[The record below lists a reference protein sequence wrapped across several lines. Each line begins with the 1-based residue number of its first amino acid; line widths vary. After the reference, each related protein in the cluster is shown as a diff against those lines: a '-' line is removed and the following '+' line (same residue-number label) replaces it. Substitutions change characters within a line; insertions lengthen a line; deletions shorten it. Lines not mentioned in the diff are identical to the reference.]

1 MKNIILAIKG
11 FFMGIANLIPGISGG
26 TIAIVLG
33 IYDKLIDSISHLFSK
48 LKENIK
54 FLIPIFIGIAISILT
69 MSKVISFALDNWLF
83 PTVLFFIGAI
93 MGGIP
98 MLHGKIKNTKM
109 DFKSYIV
116 FVISFTIIILLTFA
130 GGDNEVSFESLNII
144 GYIKLFLVGV
154 VAAATM
160 IVPGVSGAAVL
171 MTLGYYAPILAVVKN
186 LTDFSML
193 SHNLAICI
201 PFGVGVVIGIFAVAK
216 LIEFLF
222 KKYEK
227 QTYYGV
233 LGFVTSSILA
243 IIIQN
248 FTSEMIISFSLLE
261 IIVGVV
267 ASIIG
272 FVLAFKLGD
281 K

>member
-1 MKNIILAIKG
+1 MKNIILVIKG

-26 TIAIVLG
+26 TLAIVLG
-33 IYDKLIDSISHLFSK
+33 IYDKLIDSISNLFSK
-48 LKENIK
+48 FKDNVK
-54 FLIPIFIGIAISILT
+54 FLLPIFIGLGISILT
-69 MSKVISFALDNWLF
+69 MSKVISFALNNWLF

-98 MLHGKIKNTKM
+98 MLHSKIKNTKM
-109 DFKSYIV
+109 DFTSYMV
-116 FVISFTIIILLTFA
+116 FTISFTLIILLTFA
-130 GGDNEVSFESLNII
+130 AGDSQVSFETLSAIS
-144 GYIKLFLVGV
+144 YIKLFLVGV
-154 VAAATM
+154 IAAATM

-171 MTLGYYAPILAVVKN
+171 MTLGYYEPIINVVKN
-186 LTDFSML
+186 ITDFSML
-193 SHNLAICI
+193 SHNLAVCI
-201 PFGVGVVIGIFAVAK
+201 PFGVGVLIGIFGIAK

-261 IIVGVV
+261 IVIGVV
-267 ASIIG
+267 AAIIG
-272 FVLAFKLGD
+272 FALAFKLGD

>member
-1 MKNIILAIKG
+1 MKNIILVIKG

-54 FLIPIFIGIAISILT
+54 FLTPIFIGLVISILT
-69 MSKVISFALDNWLF
+69 MSRVISFALENWLF

-116 FVISFTIIILLTFA
+116 FVISFTVIILLTFA
-130 GGDNEVSFESLNII
+130 GGDSEVSFESLSIL
-144 GYIKLFLVGV
+144 GYVKLFLVGV
-154 VAAATM
+154 VSAATM
-160 IVPGVSGAAVL
+160 IVPGVSGSAVL

-193 SHNLAICI
+193 AHNLAICI
-201 PFGVGVVIGIFAVAK
+201 PFGIGVVIGIFAVAK

-261 IIVGVV
+261 IVIGVV
-267 ASIIG
+267 AAVIG
-272 FVLAFKLGD
+272 FALAFKLGD

>member
-1 MKNIILAIKG
+1 MKNIILTVKG
-11 FFMGIANLIPGISGG
+11 FFIGIANLIPGISGG

-33 IYDKLIDSISHLFSK
+33 IYDKLINSISHFFSK
-48 LKENIK
+48 FKDNVK
-54 FLIPIFIGIAISILT
+54 FLLPIFIGIAISILT
-69 MSKVISFALDNWLF
+69 MSKVISFALENWLF

-130 GGDNEVSFESLNII
+130 GGDSEVSFESLSIV

-154 VAAATM
+154 IAAATM

-193 SHNLAICI
+193 SHNLAVVI

-248 FTSEMIISFSLLE
+248 FTSEMVLSFSLLE
-261 IIVGVV
+261 IIIGIISAV
-267 ASIIG
+267 IG
-272 FVLAFKLGD
+272 FALAYKLGD

>member
-1 MKNIILAIKG
+1 MKNIILVIKG

-26 TIAIVLG
+26 TLAIVLG
-33 IYDKLIDSISHLFSK
+33 IYDKLIDSISNLFSK
-48 LKENIK
+48 FKDNVK
-54 FLIPIFIGIAISILT
+54 FLLPIFIGLGISILT

-109 DFKSYIV
+109 DFTSYLV
-116 FVISFTIIILLTFA
+116 FTISFTVIVLLTFA
-130 GGDNEVSFESLNII
+130 ASDSQVSFESLSLI

-154 VAAATM
+154 IAAATM
-160 IVPGVSGAAVL
+160 IIPGVSGAAVL
-171 MTLGYYAPILAVVKN
+171 MTLGYYQPIIDVVKN
-186 LTDFSML
+186 ITDFSVL

-201 PFGVGVVIGIFAVAK
+201 PFGIGVLLGIFGIAK
-216 LIEFLF
+216 LIGFLF

-248 FTSEMIISFSLLE
+248 FTSDMIISFTLLE
-261 IIVGVV
+261 IIIGIIASAVGF
-267 ASIIG
+267 A
-272 FVLAFKLGD
+272 LAYKLGD

>member
-1 MKNIILAIKG
+1 MKNIILVIKG

-26 TIAIVLG
+26 TLAIVLG
-33 IYDKLIDSISHLFSK
+33 IYDKLIDSISNLFSK
-48 LKENIK
+48 LKDNVK
-54 FLIPIFIGIAISILT
+54 FLLPIFIGLGLSIVT

-109 DFKSYIV
+109 DFTSYMV
-116 FVISFTIIILLTFA
+116 FTISFTLIVLLTFA
-130 GGDNEVSFESLNII
+130 AGDSQVSFESLNLI

-171 MTLGYYAPILAVVKN
+171 MTLGYYEPIINVVKS
-186 LTDFSML
+186 LTNFSIL

-201 PFGVGVVIGIFAVAK
+201 PFGVGVLIGIFGIAK

-248 FTSEMIISFSLLE
+248 FTSDMIISFSILE
-261 IIVGVV
+261 IIIGVV
-267 ASIIG
+267 AAIIG
-272 FVLAFKLGD
+272 FALAFKLGD

>member
-1 MKNIILAIKG
+1 MKNIILAVKG
-11 FFMGIANLIPGISGG
+11 FFIGIANLIPGISGG

-33 IYDKLIDSISHLFSK
+33 IYDKLINSISHFFSK
-48 LKENIK
+48 FKDNVK
-54 FLIPIFIGIAISILT
+54 FLLPIFIGVAVSILT
-69 MSKVISFALDNWLF
+69 MSKVISFALENWLF

-130 GGDNEVSFESLNII
+130 GGDSEVSFESLSIV

-154 VAAATM
+154 IAAATM

-193 SHNLAICI
+193 SHNLAVVI

-248 FTSEMIISFSLLE
+248 FTSEMILSFSILE
-261 IIVGVV
+261 IIIGII
-267 ASIIG
+267 AAAIG
-272 FVLAFKLGD
+272 FALAFKLGD

>member
-1 MKNIILAIKG
+1 MKNIILLIKG

-26 TIAIVLG
+26 TLAIVLG
-33 IYDKLIDSISHLFSK
+33 IYDKLIDSISNLFSK
-48 LKENIK
+48 FKDNVK
-54 FLIPIFIGIAISILT
+54 FLLPIFIGLGLSIIT

-98 MLHGKIKNTKM
+98 MLHSKIKNTKM
-109 DFKSYIV
+109 DFTSYMV
-116 FVISFTIIILLTFA
+116 FTISFTLIVLLTFA
-130 GGDNEVSFESLNII
+130 ASDSQVSFESLSLIS
-144 GYIKLFLVGV
+144 YIKLFLVGV

-171 MTLGYYAPILAVVKN
+171 MTLGYYEPIINVVKS
-186 LTDFSML
+186 LTDFSIL

-201 PFGVGVVIGIFAVAK
+201 PFGIGVLLGIFGIAK
-216 LIEFLF
+216 LIGFLF

-248 FTSEMIISFSLLE
+248 FTSDMIISFSLLE
-261 IIVGVV
+261 IVIGVV
-267 ASIIG
+267 TAVVG
-272 FVLAFKLGD
+272 FALAYKLGD

>member
-1 MKNIILAIKG
+1 MKNIILVIKG

-26 TIAIVLG
+26 TLAIVLG
-33 IYDKLIDSISHLFSK
+33 IYDKLIDSISNLFSK
-48 LKENIK
+48 FKDNVK
-54 FLIPIFIGIAISILT
+54 FLLPIFIGLGLSIIT

-109 DFKSYIV
+109 DFTSYMV
-116 FVISFTIIILLTFA
+116 FTISFTLIVLLTFA
-130 GGDNEVSFESLNII
+130 AGDSQVSFESLSLI

-171 MTLGYYAPILAVVKN
+171 MTLGYYEPIINVVKS
-186 LTDFSML
+186 LTDFSIL

-201 PFGVGVVIGIFAVAK
+201 PFGIGVLLGIFGIAK
-216 LIEFLF
+216 LIGFLF

-248 FTSEMIISFSLLE
+248 FTSDMIISFSLLE
-261 IIVGVV
+261 IVIGVV
-267 ASIIG
+267 TAVVG
-272 FVLAFKLGD
+272 FALAYKLGD

>member
-1 MKNIILAIKG
+1 MKNIILVIKG

-26 TIAIVLG
+26 TLAIVLG
-33 IYDKLIDSISHLFSK
+33 IYDKLIDSISNLFSK
-48 LKENIK
+48 FKDNVK
-54 FLIPIFIGIAISILT
+54 FLLPIFIGLGLSIVT

-109 DFKSYIV
+109 DFTSYMV
-116 FVISFTIIILLTFA
+116 FTISFTLIVLLTFA
-130 GGDNEVSFESLNII
+130 AGDSQVSFESLSLI

-171 MTLGYYAPILAVVKN
+171 MTLGYYEPIINVVKS
-186 LTDFSML
+186 LTDFSIL

-201 PFGVGVVIGIFAVAK
+201 PFGVGVLIGIFGIAK

-248 FTSEMIISFSLLE
+248 FTSDMIISFSILE
-261 IIVGVV
+261 IIIGVV
-267 ASIIG
+267 AAIIG
-272 FVLAFKLGD
+272 FALAFKLGD

>member
-1 MKNIILAIKG
+1 MKNIILAVKG
-11 FFMGIANLIPGISGG
+11 FFIGIANLIPGISGG

-33 IYDKLIDSISHLFSK
+33 IYDKLINSISHLFSK
-48 LKENIK
+48 FKDNVK
-54 FLIPIFIGIAISILT
+54 FLLPIFIGVAVSILT
-69 MSKVISFALDNWLF
+69 MSKVISFALENWLF

-130 GGDNEVSFESLNII
+130 GGDSEVSFESLSIV

-154 VAAATM
+154 IAAATM

-193 SHNLAICI
+193 SHNLAVVI

-248 FTSEMIISFSLLE
+248 FTSEMILSFSILE
-261 IIVGVV
+261 IIIGII
-267 ASIIG
+267 AAAIG
-272 FVLAFKLGD
+272 FALAFKLGD

>member
-1 MKNIILAIKG
+1 MKNIILVIKG

-48 LKENIK
+48 LKENVK
-54 FLIPIFIGIAISILT
+54 FLIPIFIGVALSILT

-83 PTVLFFIGAI
+83 PTILFFIGAI

-130 GGDNEVSFESLNII
+130 GGDNEVSFESLNVI

-171 MTLGYYAPILAVVKN
+171 MTLGYYAPVLAVVKN

-193 SHNLAICI
+193 AHNLAICI

-267 ASIIG
+267 TAIVG

>member
-1 MKNIILAIKG
+1 MKNIILVIKG
-11 FFMGIANLIPGISGG
+11 FFIGIANLIPGISGG

-54 FLIPIFIGIAISILT
+54 FLTPIFIGLVISILT
-69 MSKVISFALDNWLF
+69 MSRVISFALENWLF

-116 FVISFTIIILLTFA
+116 FVISFTVIILLTFA
-130 GGDNEVSFESLNII
+130 GGDSEVSFESLSIL
-144 GYIKLFLVGV
+144 GYVKLFLVGV
-154 VAAATM
+154 VSAATM
-160 IVPGVSGAAVL
+160 IVPGVSGSAVL

-193 SHNLAICI
+193 AHNLAICI
-201 PFGVGVVIGIFAVAK
+201 PFGIGVVIGIFAVAK

-261 IIVGVV
+261 IVIGVV
-267 ASIIG
+267 AAVIG
-272 FVLAFKLGD
+272 FALAFKLGD

>member
-1 MKNIILAIKG
+1 MKNIILVIKG

-69 MSKVISFALDNWLF
+69 MSKVISFALENWLF
-83 PTVLFFIGAI
+83 PTILFFIGAI

-98 MLHGKIKNTKM
+98 MLHDKIKNTKM

-130 GGDNEVSFESLNII
+130 GGDNEVSFESLNLI

-154 VAAATM
+154 IAAATM

-186 LTDFSML
+186 ITDFSVL
-193 SHNLAICI
+193 SHNLAVCI
-201 PFGVGVVIGIFAVAK
+201 PFGIGVVIGIFAVAK

-261 IIVGVV
+261 IIIGVV
-267 ASIIG
+267 TAIIG

>member
-1 MKNIILAIKG
+1 MKNIILVIKG

-26 TIAIVLG
+26 TLAIVLG
-33 IYDKLIDSISHLFSK
+33 IYDKLIDSISNLFSK
-48 LKENIK
+48 LKDNVK
-54 FLIPIFIGIAISILT
+54 FLLPIFIGLGLSIVT

-109 DFKSYIV
+109 DFTSYMV
-116 FVISFTIIILLTFA
+116 FTISFTLIILLTFA
-130 GGDNEVSFESLNII
+130 AGDSQVSFETLSLI

-171 MTLGYYAPILAVVKN
+171 MTLGYYEPIINVVKS
-186 LTDFSML
+186 LTDFSIL

-201 PFGVGVVIGIFAVAK
+201 PFGVGVLIGIFGIAK

-248 FTSEMIISFSLLE
+248 FTSDMIISFSILE
-261 IIVGVV
+261 IIIGVV
-267 ASIIG
+267 AAIIG
-272 FVLAFKLGD
+272 FALAFKLGD

>member
-1 MKNIILAIKG
+1 MKNIILAVKG
-11 FFMGIANLIPGISGG
+11 FFIGIANLIPGISGG

-33 IYDKLIDSISHLFSK
+33 IYDKLINSISHFFSK
-48 LKENIK
+48 FKDNVK
-54 FLIPIFIGIAISILT
+54 FLLPIFIGIAISILT
-69 MSKVISFALDNWLF
+69 MSKAISFALENWLF

-109 DFKSYIV
+109 DFNSYIV
-116 FVISFTIIILLTFA
+116 FVISFTVIVLLTFA
-130 GGDNEVSFESLNII
+130 SGDSEVSFETLSIV

-154 VAAATM
+154 IAAATM

-193 SHNLAICI
+193 SHNLAVVI
-201 PFGVGVVIGIFAVAK
+201 PFGLGVVIGIFAVAK

-248 FTSEMIISFSLLE
+248 FTSEMILSFSLLE
-261 IIVGVV
+261 IIIGVIAAV
-267 ASIIG
+267 IG
-272 FVLAFKLGD
+272 FALAYKLGD

>member
-1 MKNIILAIKG
+1 MKNIILVVKG

-26 TIAIVLG
+26 TLAIVLG
-33 IYDKLIDSISHLFSK
+33 IYDKLIDSISNLFSK
-48 LKENIK
+48 FKDNVK
-54 FLIPIFIGIAISILT
+54 FLLPIFIGLGLSIIT

-109 DFKSYIV
+109 GFTSYMV
-116 FVISFTIIILLTFA
+116 FTISFTLIVLLTFA
-130 GGDNEVSFESLNII
+130 ASDSQVSFESLSLI

-171 MTLGYYAPILAVVKN
+171 MTLGYYEPIINVVKS
-186 LTDFSML
+186 LTDFSIL

-201 PFGVGVVIGIFAVAK
+201 PFGIGVLLGIFGIAK
-216 LIEFLF
+216 LIGFLF

-248 FTSEMIISFSLLE
+248 FTSDMIISFSLLE
-261 IIVGVV
+261 IVIGVV
-267 ASIIG
+267 TAVVG
-272 FVLAFKLGD
+272 FALAYKLGD